1 MFYGFVSDLFVF
13 LSASSAGVTNLMAH
27 DTFVLDVSLR
37 IENAGDDEVPEGL
50 NGQDNLYIEVSGKQ
64 YKSQTPETDEFYLKE
79 APCLFDVITLF

>member
-50 NGQDNLYIEVSGKQ
+50 NGQDNLYIEVSGNSTNHRRPKQ
-64 YKSQTPETDEFYLKE
+64 TNF
-79 APCLFDVITLF
+79 I